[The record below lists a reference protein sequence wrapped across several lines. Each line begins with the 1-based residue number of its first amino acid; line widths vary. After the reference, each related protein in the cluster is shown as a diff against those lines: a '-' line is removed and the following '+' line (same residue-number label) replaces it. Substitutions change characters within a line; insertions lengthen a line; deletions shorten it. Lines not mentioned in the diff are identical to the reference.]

1 MYQKFFHLDL
11 PPFDPEP
18 DSRLIVL
25 TPTHREALA
34 TLVYAMD
41 QREGWALLYGDAGL
55 GKTTLLKALMMQ
67 LDQATVAGVVASP
80 SPDILDLCNQIALAL
95 GMEGPYERKGLFFT
109 ALRAFLKQLRAQNE
123 TVIVVIDDAHTLT
136 PEQLVELR
144 LLATADTDEPRVL
157 NIFLAS
163 RPIIKHLLQQ
173 TEEEDLRQ
181 LLHRQRRLAPLVK
194 EETAQYV
201 QQRLRAAGGDPAIF
215 PLETIE
221 VIHAGTQGVP
231 RLINAV
237 CLACLQK
244 ADKQGLE
251 QVSPQLAN
259 QALQD
264 LWPLSSILD
273 PAPIPP
279 LLPHHHQI
287 YEGMEDRWN
296 PCADPPPRP
305 ELDAQGQRLENR
317 LLNRCHDAYRGMD
330 WWDKTTQFTVE
341 WDNLRRRRL
350 GLLGPAF
357 PSFCPRWVDERW
369 GAFNLARRDADF
381 EGALYRDWI
390 IAQYKRMF
398 GESLGELP
406 LNELSGEQAQS
417 YFRGL
422 SQEEKATGVDMV
434 EAPFDWDDFDPQE
447 PEHAQHAA
455 KALDEIFDLAGYVCA
470 QERRGAE
477 DLVTEAVCQ
486 AVLPL
491 KALSGIPKLQQQV
504 GEALE
509 RMGRAKGPAQKDSP
523 APKDHPPIII

>member
-1 MYQKFFHLDL
+1 MYQNFFKLDL

-18 DSRLIVL
+18 DSRFIVL
-25 TPTHREALA
+25 TPSHREALA

-55 GKTTLLKALMMQ
+55 GKTTLLKALMME
-67 LDQATVAGVVASP
+67 LDQTTVAAVVPHP
-80 SPDILDLCNQIALAL
+80 SPKILDLCNQIALAL
-95 GMEGPYERKGLFFT
+95 DMEGPYESKGAFFIG
-109 ALRAFLKQLRAQNE
+109 LRQMLTQFRAQGDK
-123 TVIVVIDDAHTLT
+123 VLLVIDDAHSLT
-136 PEQLVELR
+136 PEQFTELR
-144 LLATADTDEPRVL
+144 LMTSADTGEPRVL
-157 NIFLAS
+157 NVFLSS

-173 TEEEDLRQ
+173 AEEEDLRQ
-181 LLHRQRRLAPLVK
+181 LLHRQRRLAPLSH

-201 QQRLRAAGGDPAIF
+201 RERLRAAGGDPAIF
-215 PLETIE
+215 PPETLE
-221 VIHAGTQGVP
+221 VVHAGAQGVP
-231 RLINAV
+231 RLINAL
-237 CLACLQK
+237 CLRCLQD
-244 ADKQGLE
+244 ADKQGQE
-251 QVSPQLAN
+251 RVSPQLAN

-264 LWPLSSILD
+264 LWPLTSILD
-273 PAPIPP
+273 PTPLPP
-279 LLPHHHQI
+279 LLPQPHHL
-287 YEGMEDRWN
+287 YEGMENSWS

-305 ELDAQGQRLENR
+305 ELDAQEQSLENR
-317 LLNRCHDAYRGMD
+317 LLNRCHEAYRGMS

-390 IAQYKRMF
+390 IAQYKRMV
-398 GESLGELP
+398 GQRLGDLP
-406 LNELSGEQAQS
+406 LGELSGEQAQS

-422 SQEEKATGVDMV
+422 SQEEKAAGVDMV
-434 EAPFDWDDFDPQE
+434 EPSFDWDDFDPQE

-455 KALDEIFDLAGYVCA
+455 KALDEIFDLANYVCA
-470 QERRGAE
+470 QEKRGAA

-491 KALSGIPKLQQQV
+491 KALSSIPKLQQQV
-504 GEALE
+504 SEALD
-509 RMGRAKGPAQKDSP
+509 RMGHKDRP
-523 APKDHPPIII
+523 APDPPPAKDRPPIII